1 MFFLASVHCASLSY
15 HFLHSHSTS
24 WLQSLIYFLI
34 LCCGYQLH
42 LRPLTTNVFYTV
54 TCHDIFAVT
63 GFFSSLFLNL
73 LMARLAGRNRPKAKL
88 THVQRVVASH
98 AAQTKR
104 LELKEAV
111 NGILEM
117 VNQEVSRLSLEHK
130 KSHRY
135 FLEQIHQGGR
145 FARGKRGVN
154 VFNAAQHAIG
164 LVENK
169 SKQEGMSSSPLK
181 ICNRHL
187 TPYEALDISQEAC
200 ETIKKVVH
208 KVQQLGGPEK
218 AKLLN
223 EADRELL
230 TQRLEETR
238 HHLNTAA
245 HARPIGVLHDTRSI
259 MQSMRKRSGLYHV
272 LSGILYSFFSTSYFI
287 SMPAQWQRPSCFP

>member
-1 MFFLASVHCASLSY
+1 
-15 HFLHSHSTS
+15 
-24 WLQSLIYFLI
+24 
-34 LCCGYQLH
+34 
-42 LRPLTTNVFYTV
+42 
-54 TCHDIFAVT
+54 
-63 GFFSSLFLNL
+63 
-73 LMARLAGRNRPKAKL
+73 MARLAGRNRPKAKL

-117 VNQEVSRLSLEHK
+117 VNQEVSCLSLEQK

-245 HARPIGVLHDTRSI
+245 HARPIGVLHDTCSI
-259 MQSMRKRSGLYHV
+259 MQSIEKEVRIISHSLWDIILIFQYQLLHLNARTMAETFMFSVKGKDEHYQDGTVIMTPKAEAFFTNILKLDPEKVSRDFELYT
-272 LSGILYSFFSTSYFI
+272 LKNTEGAP
-287 SMPAQWQRPSCFP
+287 PAI